1 MMQYSTM
8 KYKSEKVH
16 TSDVY
21 QQSDQKR
28 YFEHESMSVLFVGLM
43 ERERMMGLISW
54 STFSRSQKGK

>member
-1 MMQYSTM
+1 MWKSAM

-16 TSDVY
+16 TSDFY

-28 YFEHESMSVLFVGLM
+28 YSENESMSVLFVGLM

-54 STFSRSQKGK
+54 STTFSRSQKGK

>member
-16 TSDVY
+16 TSDVD

-28 YFEHESMSVLFVGLM
+28 YFENESMSILFVGLIC
-43 ERERMMGLISW
+43 REGRMWLL
-54 STFSRSQKGK
+54 